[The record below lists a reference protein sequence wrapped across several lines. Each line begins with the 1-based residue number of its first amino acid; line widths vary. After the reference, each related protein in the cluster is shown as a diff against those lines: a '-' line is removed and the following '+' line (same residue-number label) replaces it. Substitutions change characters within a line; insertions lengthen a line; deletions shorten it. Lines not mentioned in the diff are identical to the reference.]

1 MFAIAVLAPG
11 LGALISGLF
20 GRLLGDRGA
29 RAVSIGLMVVSAVC
43 GSLSFFGF
51 RPEAGQ
57 AQDLHLLDWV
67 RAGAFHASWTLKD
80 DTLAGAMVAMVS
92 FVSLLVHVYSVGYMS
107 HEDRP
112 VFRFFAYLSFFTFAM
127 LMLVTA
133 DNLIQLFFGWEG
145 VGLASYLLIGYWY
158 DRPAANAAAIK
169 AFVFNRVA
177 DLFFMVG
184 IALTFLVFGTVEFDQ
199 IFRTVHAHAGDVY
212 HLAGFA
218 TPSLELIAIL
228 LFVGAMG
235 KSAQL
240 GFQPWLVD
248 AMEGPTPV
256 SALIHAATMV
266 TAGVFLV
273 ARFSPLFVHAP
284 VALDVVAF
292 IGGTTCCF
300 AALNG
305 LVQPDIKRVIA
316 WSTCS
321 QLGYMFLGCGVGAFN
336 AGMFHLFTHAF
347 FKSLLFLSAGSVIH
361 ALGGEQDLFRMGALR
376 RHLPVTYV
384 VFWCGGLALAGIPPF
399 AGFWSK
405 DAILAAAYSA
415 GTWVGYYGWLLG
427 SVTAGL
433 TAFYTFRLIFKAFHG
448 KSNVSPDV
456 ARHLH
461 ESPLDML
468 VPLVLLACGA
478 VGAGFLLDRFFVG
491 SDAVHFWGNSIV
503 FAQRPDSATGLIAL
517 VPTACATTGLLVAAW
532 FYLLAPGIPARLA
545 ANFGFLYRLFL
556 NAWYFDAFYDAV
568 LVRPFRLMAGGLWR
582 VGDRGIIDA
591 ASDGLARATIGG
603 SGQVVRIQTGSIAV
617 YAFTM
622 LIGLVILLSTLLLA
636 GT

>member
-20 GRLLGDRGA
+20 GRVLGDTGA
-29 RAVSIGLMVVSAVC
+29 RAVSIALMLVSAIC
-43 GSLSFFGF
+43 GSLSFF
-51 RPEAGQ
+51 ATSMTAHLQ
-57 AQDLHLLDWV
+57 LLDWID
-67 RAGAFHASWTLKD
+67 AGAFKATWSLRD
-80 DTLAGAMVAMVS
+80 DTLSGAMVAMVS
-92 FVSLLVHVYSVGYMS
+92 FVSLLVHVYSVGYMG
-107 HEDRP
+107 HEERP
-112 VFRFFAYLSFFTFAM
+112 VFRFFSYLSFFTFAM
-127 LMLVTA
+127 LLLA
-133 DNLIQLFFGWEG
+133 SSDNLVQLFFGWEG

-158 DRPAANAAAIK
+158 DKPSANAAAIK

-184 IALTFLVFGTVEFDQ
+184 IALTFLVFGTVDYSR
-199 IFRTVHAHAGDVY
+199 IFATVAAHRNDVY

-218 TPSLELIAIL
+218 TPALELVAFL
-228 LFVGAMG
+228 LFIGAMG

-273 ARFSPLFVHAP
+273 ARFSPLFVDTPA
-284 VALDVVAF
+284 ALGFVAF

-361 ALGGEQDLFRMGALR
+361 TLGGEQDLFRMGGLR

-415 GTWVGYYGWLLG
+415 DTWVGYYGWLLG
-427 SVTAGL
+427 SLTAGL

-448 KSNVSPDV
+448 KSNVAPDV
-456 ARHLH
+456 ARHVH

-468 VPLVLLACGA
+468 GPLVLLACGA
-478 VGAGFLLDRFFVG
+478 VGAGMLLDRFFVG
-491 SDAVHFWGNSIV
+491 ADSVRFWAGSIV
-503 FAQRPDSATGLIAL
+503 LPHRPDNATGLIAL

-532 FYLLAPGIPARLA
+532 FYLLAPGIPVRLA
-545 ANFGFLYRLFL
+545 TRFGFLYRLFL

-568 LVRPFRLMAGGLWR
+568 VVRPFRMLAEGLWR

-591 ASDGLARATIGG
+591 ASNGIARAAVGG
-603 SGQVVRIQTGSIAV
+603 SAQVVRIQTGSIAV

>member
-20 GRLLGDRGA
+20 GRVLGDTGA
-29 RAVSIGLMVVSAVC
+29 RAVSIALMLVSAIC
-43 GSLSFFGF
+43 GSLSFFAV
-51 RPEAGQ
+51 PMTMH
-57 AQDLHLLDWV
+57 LHLLDWV
-67 RAGAFHASWTLKD
+67 QAGAFRATWSLRD
-80 DTLAGAMVAMVS
+80 DTLSGAMVAMVS
-92 FVSLLVHVYSVGYMS
+92 FVSLLVHVYSIGYMG
-107 HEDRP
+107 HEERP
-112 VFRFFAYLSFFTFAM
+112 VFRFFSYLSFFTFAM
-127 LMLVTA
+127 LLLA
-133 DNLIQLFFGWEG
+133 SSDNLVQLFFGWEG

-158 DRPAANAAAIK
+158 DKPSANAAAIK

-184 IALTFLVFGTVEFDQ
+184 IALTFLVFGTVDYSR
-199 IFRTVHAHAGDVY
+199 IFATVATHRNDVY

-218 TPSLELIAIL
+218 TPTLELVAFL
-228 LFVGAMG
+228 LFIGAMG

-273 ARFSPLFVHAP
+273 ARFSPLFVDAP
-284 VALDVVAF
+284 VALGFVAF

-361 ALGGEQDLFRMGALR
+361 ALGGEQDLFRMGGLR

-448 KSNVSPDV
+448 KSNVAREV
-456 ARHLH
+456 ARHVH

-468 VPLVLLACGA
+468 GPLVLLACGA
-478 VGAGFLLDRFFVG
+478 VGAGMLLDRFFVG
-491 SDAVHFWGNSIV
+491 ADAVQFWAGSIV
-503 FAQRPDSATGLIAL
+503 LPHRLDDATGLIAL
-517 VPTACATTGLLVAAW
+517 VPTAFATTGLLIAAW
-532 FYLLAPGIPARLA
+532 FYLLAPGIPVRLA
-545 ANFGFLYRLFL
+545 TQFGFLYRLFL

-568 LVRPFRLMAGGLWR
+568 VVRPFRILAEGLWR

-591 ASDGLARATIGG
+591 ASNGVARAALGG
-603 SGQVVRIQTGSIAV
+603 SVQVVRIQTGSIAV